1 MSLYPLCVQRRPVQ
15 IPHTLPSP
23 RHPPDDVLL
32 APYVAA
38 PGISLL
44 EVGVKKGGSLKMWRE
59 LLHAE
64 SRVFGADIDPGIPAF
79 PLDASVKTIV
89 ADSTVLG
96 GDIVRALRGVKLD
109 VIIDDGH
116 HEELHQLRTLRNLL
130 PFLTPTG
137 VYVIEDLLSFWGLQD
152 ALARDFPRLRWV
164 RLADTEESLLVIYP
178 EQSLAPVALGVGHVI
193 SQCLAGPCFHQGS
206 SNE

>member
-1 MSLYPLCVQRRPVQ
+1 
-15 IPHTLPSP
+15 
-23 RHPPDDVLL
+23 
-32 APYVAA
+32 
-38 PGISLL
+38 
-44 EVGVKKGGSLKMWRE
+44 MWRE

-164 RLADTEESLLVIYP
+164 RLADT
-178 EQSLAPVALGVGHVI
+178 
-193 SQCLAGPCFHQGS
+193 
-206 SNE
+206 